1 MEFLSI
7 VHEQSGELTGSSLPR
22 HEAIAQRA
30 WCMSTNIFVLN
41 SNGEVLCHQ
50 RSLQKERYP
59 GAWSTH
65 LGGHV
70 GSDETFEIN
79 AHKEVQE
86 EAGVIVQSEQIIP
99 WRTTKLSRSRL
110 WVGEFVM
117 HLDQSVDSF
126 TPQIGEVERF
136 EWLTPEEIIKRASSK
151 SELWMLGTHDFAVE
165 YCCMRAALNTAHA
178 MGRISL
184 PKNLLKWGPIAEA
197 VS

>member
-7 VHEQSGELTGSSLPR
+7 VHEKSGDLTGDSLPR
-22 HEAIAQRA
+22 HEAIAQPA
-30 WCMSTNIFVLN
+30 WCMSTNVFVLN
-41 SNGEVLCHQ
+41 SQGEVLCHQ
-50 RSLQKERYP
+50 RSLQKERHP

-86 EAGVIVQSEQIIP
+86 ESGVTVESHQIIP

-110 WVGEFVM
+110 WIGEFVV
-117 HLDQSVDSF
+117 HLDKHVDSF
-126 TPQIGEVERF
+126 VPQKGEVERF
-136 EWLTPEEIIKRASSK
+136 EWLSPEQIIKRAAQE
-151 SELWMLGTHDFAVE
+151 SELWMLGTHDFEVE
-165 YCCMRAALNTAHA
+165 YHCLRAALNTAHA
-178 MGRISL
+178 MGRIAL
-184 PKNLLKWGPIAEA
+184 PQYLLKWGPVVRA